1 MSHREH
7 HLPPAKEGD
16 VRVFKGVKVRFG
28 MSGGFKHDEDVKRFA
43 TSEGA
48 GLWARAYPNS
58 PTVEQDTI
66 AWLKRY
72 EANPNNRRGQ
82 PGTTGRSLTSVT
94 GETTRAS
101 RACDVSCEQSRRSDS
116 QAV

>member
-1 MSHREH
+1 MSEYRR
-7 HLPPAKEGD
+7 PKKGD

-48 GLWARAYPNS
+48 GLWARGIDPNS

-72 EANPNNRRGQ
+72 SANPNNRKGQ
-82 PGTTGRSLTSVT
+82 ARPAVMSPRNHRPRRRPPARLADADGAEPR
-94 GETTRAS
+94 RAG
-101 RACDVSCEQSRRSDS
+101 A
-116 QAV
+116 